1 MTRILIHSG
10 FCLPTPF
17 IELKAPLAFG
27 SVTLKKMLA
36 QLTMKK
42 GDKRQI
48 STSGVEDDHDD
59 LEDEPQPQP
68 TDVPPSVA
76 LTPPMP

>member
-1 MTRILIHSG
+1 
-10 FCLPTPF
+10 
-17 IELKAPLAFG
+17 
-27 SVTLKKMLA
+27 MLA
-36 QLTMKK
+36 QLTKKK

-59 LEDEPQPQP
+59 LEDEPQPQLV
-68 TDVPPSVA
+68 DVPPSVA